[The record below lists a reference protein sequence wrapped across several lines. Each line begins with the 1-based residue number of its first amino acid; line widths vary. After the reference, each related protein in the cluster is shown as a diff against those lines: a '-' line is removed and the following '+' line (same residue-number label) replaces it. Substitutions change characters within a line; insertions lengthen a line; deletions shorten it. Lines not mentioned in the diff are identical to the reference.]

1 MLGTPHPWPCV
12 RGAEEDHAT
21 RENSSLMDRTDNR
34 RAPRTEPAPTREA
47 SEGNVKRGAKMHA
60 ARLKSEANGAKR
72 ISQHKQSIGGARS
85 MTECRRMTGSAIT

>member
-1 MLGTPHPWPCV
+1 MTPAKPV
-12 RGAEEDHAT
+12 
-21 RENSSLMDRTDNR
+21 S
-34 RAPRTEPAPTREA
+34 PRTELTLEERRERRKLRR
-47 SEGNVKRGAKMHA
+47 EKQREDNVKRAAKMHA

>member
-1 MLGTPHPWPCV
+1 MPRRKQQLYGPKTL
-12 RGAEEDHAT
+12 EER
-21 RENSSLMDRTDNR
+21 RERRRLQRVKQREDN
-34 RAPRTEPAPTREA
+34 T
-47 SEGNVKRGAKMHA
+47 KRGAKMHA

>member
-1 MLGTPHPWPCV
+1 MPRAKTAALWTELTL
-12 RGAEEDHAT
+12 EER
-21 RENSSLMDRTDNR
+21 RERRRLRRVKQREDNI
-34 RAPRTEPAPTREA
+34 
-47 SEGNVKRGAKMHA
+47 KRGAKMHA

>member
-1 MLGTPHPWPCV
+1 MPRAKTAALWTELTL
-12 RGAEEDHAT
+12 EER
-21 RENSSLMDRTDNR
+21 RER
-34 RAPRTEPAPTREA
+34 RRLRRVKQRED
-47 SEGNVKRGAKMHA
+47 NVKRGAKMHA